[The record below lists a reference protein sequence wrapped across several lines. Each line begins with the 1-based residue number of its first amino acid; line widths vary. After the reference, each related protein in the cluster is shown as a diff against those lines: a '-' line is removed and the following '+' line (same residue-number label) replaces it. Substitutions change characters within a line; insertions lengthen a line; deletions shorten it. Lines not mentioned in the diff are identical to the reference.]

1 MPAICEVVSG
11 SERGGCK
18 ARHGSQTHRT
28 KGDIFQGPRSVPDVQ
43 RCGVFRHRLT
53 GSRRARYGPVL
64 SASTMRSWK
73 SLTSRVDDDM
83 MIEVAG
89 LRILQF
95 DDDNVLLSIRGMLLV
110 GRKQMM
116 RQRARDMINSGQEQ
130 PRNAQFGQKERRRLQ
145 DLNLRGQRP
154 MHGE

>member
-1 MPAICEVVSG
+1 
-11 SERGGCK
+11 
-18 ARHGSQTHRT
+18 
-28 KGDIFQGPRSVPDVQ
+28 
-43 RCGVFRHRLT
+43 
-53 GSRRARYGPVL
+53 
-64 SASTMRSWK
+64 
-73 SLTSRVDDDM
+73 M